1 MLYYQGRRR
10 RRPAVQP
17 APEAELAVDLTTHRV
32 FVKGKEIVP
41 ALSREQYEFL
51 AHLYENAGKLCTR
64 EELVRRVWPGAELAG
79 VSEEA
84 LDSLVHRLRDR
95 LQDAGATRQLI
106 ATIRGHGLR
115 LDL

>member
-1 MLYYQGRRR
+1 M
-10 RRPAVQP
+10 
-17 APEAELAVDLTTHRV
+17 VDLTTHRV

-41 ALSREQYEFL
+41 ALSREQYELL

-64 EELVRRVWPGAELAG
+64 EEMVRRVWPDAELAG

-95 LQDAGATRQLI
+95 LREGGATGRLI
-106 ATIRGHGLR
+106 VTVRGHGLR

>member
-1 MLYYQGRRR
+1 
-10 RRPAVQP
+10 VEP
-17 APEAELAVDLTTHRV
+17 APEAELVVDLKTHRV
-32 FVKGKEIVP
+32 FVNGKEIVP
-41 ALSREQYEFL
+41 ALSREQYEL
-51 AHLYENAGKLCTR
+51 LGHLYENAGKLCTR
-64 EELVRRVWPGAELAG
+64 EEMIRRVWPGAELAG

-106 ATIRGHGLR
+106 VTVRGHGLR